1 MPKFSLLW
9 PIDLDGYHITKS
21 SPSPPHVHARSILAS
36 TGDTG
41 PWIVRNGGEDDK
53 RDRMKIEGLY
63 RRLAGCRSTEKGAL
77 DFVRR
82 FGFLKGERAESVNFI
97 CEQIRTF
104 RHLISLNRSQK
115 WESLRHWL
123 RHNSKFISLNPE
135 LLVGDPPEV
144 FFRPSTLLDAIYLQF
159 FEDLS
164 SGANLR
170 LCKRP
175 GCREWFK
182 YGPGTLHRNTAQ
194 YCSPKCQNAHKYAK
208 RKEGAQ

>member
-1 MPKFSLLW
+1 M
-9 PIDLDGYHITKS
+9 
-21 SPSPPHVHARSILAS
+21 
-36 TGDTG
+36 
-41 PWIVRNGGEDDK
+41 E
-53 RDRMKIEGLY
+53 IEGLY
-63 RRLAGCRSTEKGAL
+63 RRLASCRSTEKGAL

-82 FGFLKGERAESVNFI
+82 FGFLKGDCSESVNFI
-97 CEQIRTF
+97 CEQIRDF
-104 RHLISLNRSQK
+104 RHLISLKQSQK
-115 WESLRHWL
+115 WESLRRFL
-123 RHNSKFISLNPE
+123 KRNREFISVNLE

-144 FFRPSTLLDAIYLQF
+144 FFQPPTLLDAIYFQF

>member
-1 MPKFSLLW
+1 L
-9 PIDLDGYHITKS
+9 
-21 SPSPPHVHARSILAS
+21 
-36 TGDTG
+36 
-41 PWIVRNGGEDDK
+41 IVRNGGEVYK
-53 RDRMKIEGLY
+53 GDRLTIDGLY
-63 RRLAGCRSTEKGAL
+63 HRLADRRSTEKGAL
-77 DFVRR
+77 DFVRQ
-82 FGFLKGERAESVNFI
+82 FGFLKGESSESVEFI
-97 CEQIRTF
+97 CEQIKIF
-104 RHLISLNRSQK
+104 RHLISLKQSQK
-115 WESLRHWL
+115 WGGIRYWL
-123 RHNSKFISLNPE
+123 SRNSEFIRLNPE
-135 LLVGDPPEV
+135 LLAGDPPEV

>member
-1 MPKFSLLW
+1 MPKLSLPW
-9 PIDLDGYHITKS
+9 PIDRDGYHIK
-21 SPSPPHVHARSILAS
+21 PARSAGTTEHANTIIESSEDAE
-36 TGDTG
+36 T
-41 PWIVRNGGEDDK
+41 WIVRNGGEDYEG
-53 RDRMKIEGLY
+53 DRLKVDGLY

-82 FGFLKGERAESVNFI
+82 FGFLKGECTESVNFI
-97 CEQIRTF
+97 CEKIKVF
-104 RHLISLNRSQK
+104 RHLISLKQSQK
-115 WESLRHWL
+115 WESLRHWMK
-123 RHNSKFISLNPE
+123 HESEFIRLNPE
-135 LLVGDPPEV
+135 LLAGDPPEV